1 MLFYLL
7 ILFVLVARKFSRMS
21 IFSLGNSDGF
31 NEDAETALDD
41 FSNNRKWFRTP
52 FLFKIVKFNMPEWR
66 WILLGTI
73 VSLIFGTVNP
83 FYGLLSAQLYGVF
96 GVADIHEQERLARN
110 YAILGFFV
118 GFCGGISQFLIS
130 LCFAKSGEALTMRMR
145 KLAFSAMLR
154 QEMGYFEQ
162 ESNSTGALVT
172 RLSSDAS
179 ALKVNIN
186 IIIANY

>member
-1 MLFYLL
+1 
-7 ILFVLVARKFSRMS
+7 MS

-41 FSNNRKWFRTP
+41 FSNNRKWFRIP

-96 GVADIHEQERLARN
+96 GVADIHEQERLTRN

-118 GFCGGISQFLIS
+118 GFGGGIAQFFIS
-130 LCFAKSGEALTMRMR
+130 LSFAKSGEALTMRMR

-154 QEMGYFEQ
+154 QEMGYFDQ
-162 ESNSTGALVT
+162 EINSTGALVT

-179 ALKVNIN
+179 ALKVNTN